1 MRRYVGSMTN
11 AQGTTQQRL
20 QAVRILS
27 GALIGGLV
35 IFAVVAVVA
44 LGTGEYT
51 SPVEAAA
58 LFGINVL
65 AFVVAEVVG
74 YRTEAVRPDADPES
88 ALRTGLEALQQTT
101 ILRFAITEAP
111 AILALV
117 WAFSTGSAWPYLIGA
132 FWSLLCMAW
141 HVWPSRRVATRLE
154 RSLDREGGRS
164 GLVAALSGSSG
175 PSTPG
180 YQHF

>member
-1 MRRYVGSMTN
+1 MTN
-11 AQGTTQQRL
+11 DQGTIQQRL

-44 LGTGEYT
+44 LGTGEYP

-58 LFGINVL
+58 LFGIN
-65 AFVVAEVVG
+65 VVAEVVG

-88 ALRTGLEALQQTT
+88 ALTTGLEALQQTT

-164 GLVAALSGSSG
+164 GLVAALSGSTG

-180 YQHF
+180 YQQF

>member
-1 MRRYVGSMTN
+1 MTN
-11 AQGTTQQRL
+11 DQGTTQQRL

-44 LGTGEYT
+44 LGTGEYP

-65 AFVVAEVVG
+65 AFVVG

-88 ALRTGLEALQQTT
+88 ALTTGLEALQQTT

-111 AILALV
+111 AILALA

-164 GLVAALSGSSG
+164 GLVAALSGSTG

-180 YQHF
+180 YQQF